1 MDLHTC
7 RVLVTPTSYGKSDP
21 GVRTVLEA
29 MVREVVYNPFARPL
43 KSDEL
48 GALLPG
54 CDGYIAGVD
63 EIDAAALASADK
75 LRVIAR
81 YGIGVDNIDL
91 AAAAAR
97 SIVVTNTPLANA
109 LSVAELTIGLM
120 LALARSIP
128 ELIGETRA
136 GKWSRQTGVTL
147 SGKTVGL
154 IGLGAIGK
162 LVATRLRA
170 FDCRVLAHDPAADET
185 FAAQHDIALASLDK
199 VVRRADF
206 LSLHVPLLPTTRYL
220 VNAELLARMKRGAF
234 LINTARGE
242 LIQEDAL
249 LAALESG
256 HLRGA
261 ALDAFSQEPPPPDH
275 PLLKLPNVLVTPH
288 AGAHTDAAIDAMGWG
303 ALRDLL
309 AVLRGE
315 PPQFPVPL
323 PEAHALNTV
332 SGESL

>member
-1 MDLHTC
+1 MSVDLKAC
-7 RVLVTPTSYGKSDP
+7 RVLVTPTWYGKSDP
-21 GVRTVLEA
+21 RVRTELEA
-29 MVREVVYNPFARPL
+29 AVGQVIYNPIGRPL
-43 KSDEL
+43 NSYEVK
-48 GALLPG
+48 ALLPG
-54 CDGYIAGVD
+54 CHGYIAGLD
-63 EIDAAALASADK
+63 EIDANALEGADK

-81 YGIGVDNIDL
+81 YGVGVDGVDL
-91 AAAAAR
+91 AAAAAQ

-120 LALARSIP
+120 LSLARSIP

-136 GKWSRQTGVTL
+136 GKWPRKTGVTL

-162 LVATRLRA
+162 YVATRLRA
-170 FDCRVLAHDPAADET
+170 FGCIVVAYDPAADT
-185 FAAQHDIALASLDK
+185 AFATEHGVELVPLDE

-206 LSLHVPLLPTTRYL
+206 LSLHVPLLPTTRAM
-220 VNAELLARMKRGAF
+220 VNAAFLAGMKRGAF

-242 LIQEDAL
+242 LIDEAAL

-261 ALDAFSQEPPPPDH
+261 ALDAFSQEPPPAGD
-275 PLLKLPNVLVTPH
+275 PLLKLPQVLVTPH
-288 AGAHTDAAIDAMGWG
+288 AGAHTDGAVDSMGWG
-303 ALRDLL
+303 ALHDCL

-315 PPQFPVPL
+315 SPQFPVPL
-323 PEAHALNTV
+323 PDV
-332 SGESL
+332 QPPSQSG